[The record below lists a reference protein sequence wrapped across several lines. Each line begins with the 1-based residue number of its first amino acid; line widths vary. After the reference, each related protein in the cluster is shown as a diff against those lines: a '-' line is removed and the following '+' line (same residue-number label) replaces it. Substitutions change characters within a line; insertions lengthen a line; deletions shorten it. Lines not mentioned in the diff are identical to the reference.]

1 MNPLSRW
8 RPLACAWLA
17 CTAAALHAAPEPSA
31 QGLIVRLKD
40 APSHERLQSRSAD
53 GLVEREAVRWQ
64 RVLADSGLS
73 GTSGQRQPGLRA
85 VGRDQQL
92 LDFGR
97 SLSAAEVAQ
106 LKARLLQRADVAW
119 VEANVRERRL
129 QVPTDPRYPSQWW
142 LREAGGTNANAIAD
156 RLRGVPGFLRA
167 WQSGLAGSTGRPAA
181 VVAVLDTGITA
192 HPDLEG
198 RILPGYDFVSETAYS
213 NDGNGRDADPTDPGD
228 WVSSSDR
235 NDAAFKDCEIEDS
248 SWHGTII
255 SALVAAATN
264 NGVGVAGINQDGRV
278 LPVRVAGKC
287 GAAVAD
293 IIDGMRWAAGLSVA
307 GVPSNPNP
315 ARIINISFGGSAA
328 CGDAYLSAINE
339 LRAAGA
345 IVVAAA
351 GNEFGAPTRPASC
364 SGAVGV
370 VALNRDGFKTNYSN
384 FGSVLSA
391 SGIAT
396 VGGDDSAGGWGDL
409 LTDGGLFTAWN
420 DGFRQVGT
428 PGYSSMYGT
437 SFSAPLVAGAA
448 SLMLSVNPALT
459 AAQLVDGL
467 RRSARPHVTS
477 PRIGTC
483 SSANPGRCICTTDTC
498 GAGILDA
505 EQALL
510 FAANPGSYVAPARE
524 AAIIDNP
531 EVVQAAARGQ
541 DRSGSTTPTTPPVT
555 DPGTGSSSG
564 GGSSGGG
571 AMEAGWLVALALA
584 TGLLL
589 ARRPRR
595 G

>member
-1 MNPLSRW
+1 MTSFPGW
-8 RPLACAWLA
+8 RRLFCGGLAF
-17 CTAAALHAAPEPSA
+17 TATALCAAPEPSA

-40 APSHERLQSRSAD
+40 APSHERLLSRGTD
-53 GLVEREAVRWQ
+53 GLIERESARWQ
-64 RVLADSGLS
+64 RVLVDSGMS
-73 GTSGQRQPGLRA
+73 GRSGQREPALRA

-97 SLSAAEVAQ
+97 RLSATEAAQ
-106 LKARLLQRADVAW
+106 LKARLLQRPDVAW

-142 LREAGGTNANAIAD
+142 LRAAGGTNANAIAD

-167 WQSGLAGSTGRPAA
+167 WQSGLAGSTGRPTA

-198 RILPGYDFVSETAYS
+198 RMLPGYDFVSETAYS
-213 NDGNGRDADPTDPGD
+213 NDGNGRDADPADPGD
-228 WVSSSDR
+228 WVSSADR
-235 NDAAFKDCEIEDS
+235 NDAAFKDCEVEDS

-255 SALVAAATN
+255 SALVAAATD
-264 NGVGVAGINQDGRV
+264 NGIGVAGINRDGRV

-287 GAAVAD
+287 GAAVTD

-307 GVPSNPNP
+307 GVPANPNP

-339 LRAAGA
+339 LRAVGA
-345 IVVAAA
+345 IVIAAA

-384 FGSVLSA
+384 FGSVLGA

-409 LTDGGLFTAWN
+409 LSDGGLFTAWN
-420 DGFRQVGT
+420 DGLRQVGT
-428 PGYSSMYGT
+428 PGYSSLFGT
-437 SFSAPLVAGAA
+437 SFSAPLVSGAA
-448 SLMLSVNPALT
+448 SLMLSVNPALS
-459 AAQLVDGL
+459 AAQLIDGL

-477 PRIGTC
+477 ARIGTC
-483 SSANPGRCICTTDTC
+483 TSANPGRCICTTDTC

-510 FAANPGSYVAPARE
+510 FAANPGSYVAPARQAE
-524 AAIIDNP
+524 VIDNA
-531 EVVQAAARGQ
+531 EVTQASARGL
-541 DRSGSTTPTTPPVT
+541 DRTGVTTTPPPTT
-555 DPGTGSSSG
+555 DPGT

-571 AMEAGWLVALALA
+571 GGAMEGGWLAGLALA
-584 TGLLL
+584 ASLLL
-589 ARRPRR
+589 VRRHRR

>member
-1 MNPLSRW
+1 MSRPAASRW
-8 RPLACAWLA
+8 LLCLSFLLA
-17 CTAAALHAAPEPSA
+17 TAPSIAADSAAS
-31 QGLIVRLKD
+31 GLIVRLKD
-40 APSHERLQSRSAD
+40 APTHERLLARAGED
-53 GLVEREAVRWQ
+53 LATRETARWQ
-64 RVLADSGLS
+64 RVLVDSGLS
-73 GTSGQRQPGLRA
+73 GRSGQREPALRA

-97 SLSAAEVAQ
+97 SLSAAEAAQ
-106 LKARLLQRADVAW
+106 LKARLLQRPDVAW

-129 QVPTDPRYPSQWW
+129 QVPTDPRYTSQWW
-142 LREAGGTNANAIAD
+142 LRAAGGTNANAIAD

-167 WQSGLAGSTGRPAA
+167 WQSGLPGATGRATA
-181 VVAVLDTGITA
+181 VVAVLDTGITP

-198 RILPGYDFVSETAYS
+198 RILPGYDFVSETVYS

-228 WVSSSDR
+228 WVSSTDR
-235 NDAAFKDCEIEDS
+235 SDAAFKDCEVEDS

-255 SALVAAATN
+255 SALVAAATD
-264 NGVGVAGINQDGRV
+264 NGIGVAGINRDGRV

-307 GVPSNPNP
+307 GVPLNPNP

-339 LRAAGA
+339 LRAVGA
-345 IVVAAA
+345 IVIAAA

-409 LTDGGLFTAWN
+409 LGDSGLFTAWN
-420 DGFRQVGT
+420 DGLRQVGT
-428 PGYSSMYGT
+428 PDYSSMFGT
-437 SFSAPLVAGAA
+437 SFSAPLVSGAA
-448 SLMLSVNPALT
+448 SLMLSVNATLS
-459 AAQLVDGL
+459 AAQLIDGL
-467 RRSARPHVTS
+467 RRSARPHVSS
-477 PRIGTC
+477 PRIGIC
-483 SSANPGRCICTTDTC
+483 SSANPGRCICTSDTC

-510 FAANPGSYVAPARE
+510 FAASPASYVAPVRQAE
-524 AAIIDNP
+524 VIDNT
-531 EVVQAAARGQ
+531 EVTQASARGL
-541 DRSGSTTPTTPPVT
+541 DRSGTTTPPPAT
-555 DPGTGSSSG
+555 DPGTGSSS
-564 GGSSGGG
+564 SSGGG
-571 AMEAGWLVALALA
+571 AMDGGWLAGLALV
-584 TGLLL
+584 TSLLL
-589 ARRPRR
+589 VRRPRR